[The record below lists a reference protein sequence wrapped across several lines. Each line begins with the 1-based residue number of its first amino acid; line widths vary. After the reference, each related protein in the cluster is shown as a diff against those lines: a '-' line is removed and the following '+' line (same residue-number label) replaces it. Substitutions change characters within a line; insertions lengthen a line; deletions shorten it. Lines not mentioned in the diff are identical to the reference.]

1 MQTNTIGSLTVSAV
15 GLGCNNFGGRI
26 GAARTHEVVTAALDA
41 GITLF
46 DTADIYGGTHSEEL
60 LGQALGDRRDEA
72 VIASKFGADA
82 PEHGLSGG
90 AGAAYVRQAVDDS
103 LRRLGT
109 DRIDLYQLHTPDDAT
124 PIIETLEAL
133 DGLVQAGKV
142 REVGCSN
149 FDAAQIDEAHKAA
162 ADRGVTAFVSV
173 QNRYSVLHREPEQG
187 VIQACRRHGM
197 GLLPYFPL
205 EGGMLTGKYRPGED
219 APEGSRLAGMGQ
231 RAERFRNAR
240 NVEIT
245 EHLRAFCE
253 QRGHTLLELAFSW
266 LLAQPVVPSVIA
278 GATSAE
284 QVKGNVAAA
293 EWQLTH
299 DELAEIDTITGAG
312 GQPG

>member
-26 GAARTHEVVTAALDA
+26 GAARTHEVVAAALDA

-124 PIIETLEAL
+124 PITETLEAL

-240 NVEIT
+240 NVEIA

-253 QRGHTLLELAFSW
+253 QRGHSLLELAFSW

>member
-124 PIIETLEAL
+124 PITETLEAL

-240 NVEIT
+240 NVEIA

>member
-1 MQTNTIGSLTVSAV
+1 M
-15 GLGCNNFGGRI
+15 
-26 GAARTHEVVTAALDA
+26 
-41 GITLF
+41 
-46 DTADIYGGTHSEEL
+46 
-60 LGQALGDRRDEA
+60 
-72 VIASKFGADA
+72 
-82 PEHGLSGG
+82 
-90 AGAAYVRQAVDDS
+90 
-103 LRRLGT
+103 
-109 DRIDLYQLHTPDDAT
+109 
-124 PIIETLEAL
+124 
-133 DGLVQAGKV
+133 QAGKV

-240 NVEIT
+240 NVEIA